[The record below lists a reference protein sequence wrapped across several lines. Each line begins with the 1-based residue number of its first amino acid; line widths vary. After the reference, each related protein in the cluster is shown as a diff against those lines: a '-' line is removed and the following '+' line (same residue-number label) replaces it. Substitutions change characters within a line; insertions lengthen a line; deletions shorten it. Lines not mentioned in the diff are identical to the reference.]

1 MQAKAALVRADGGV
15 KLHAPAAVDMG
26 FALVILPG
34 DAELHSALRLHQ
46 ALQQSG
52 GLILGMAADDRLQG
66 AQHLVDGV

>member
-1 MQAKAALVRADGGV
+1 
-15 KLHAPAAVDMG
+15 MG

-34 DAELHSALRLHQ
+34 DAELHSAFRLHQ

-52 GLILGMAADDRLQG
+52 GFIFGVAADDRLQG